1 MTCLRYTLKL
11 TTFRKIFSR
20 YAKQVPNMS
29 YYKNFEINVIDSKT
43 LLCLSQFT
51 SYKVVILTF
60 ESVHVF
66 EIRKCNHLNV
76 SY

>member
-1 MTCLRYTLKL
+1 
-11 TTFRKIFSR
+11 
-20 YAKQVPNMS
+20 MS

-60 ESVHVF
+60 ESVHEF